1 MLGIFL
7 IVLISMI
14 VLIVFVFIFAKMKLS
29 SRTPKLEV
37 SLLDIRLKPPID
49 YLWEYEL
56 AQKNL
61 LQLEVDFEISNRY
74 QGDIRLFGVYSKRLN
89 SLALEVRDI
98 NFICPEMLV
107 GEITKKF
114 TIYYL
119 IKDKDKDI
127 ITKINPERDFRAYA
141 SFKLIVIPDNVENSW
156 RGNFVVAPFFGIGF
170 SKVIDARNK

>member
-1 MLGIFL
+1 
-7 IVLISMI
+7 MI